1 MRWYGDVLSSL
12 SLDME
17 CSLEPLLEELSGDG
31 VILFWLFFSVC
42 HTCSGIFLSGTSVSL
57 FLWMTSLALCTPDDH
72 ENVHIIIVQNI
83 ITSKHSTE
91 VVRSSSRVVRLL
103 IRRLRSGCL
112 FHVHSVRKILIA
124 LPGSSS
130 QHKDAQS
137 IHVYYIPSHTW
148 TMHVRFLN
156 IDYLIAEKWSG
167 QNWTSRTGSAAPAEE
182 LI

>member
-1 MRWYGDVLSSL
+1 MVMYSHHCHLTWNARWNHFQRSFLG
-12 SLDME
+12 ME
-17 CSLEPLLEELSGDG
+17 WSFSD
-31 VILFWLFFSVC
+31 FFSVC

-83 ITSKHSTE
+83 ITSKHSTG

-103 IRRLRSGCL
+103 IRRLRSDCL

-148 TMHVRFLN
+148 TMHV
-156 IDYLIAEKWSG
+156 
-167 QNWTSRTGSAAPAEE
+167 
-182 LI
+182 